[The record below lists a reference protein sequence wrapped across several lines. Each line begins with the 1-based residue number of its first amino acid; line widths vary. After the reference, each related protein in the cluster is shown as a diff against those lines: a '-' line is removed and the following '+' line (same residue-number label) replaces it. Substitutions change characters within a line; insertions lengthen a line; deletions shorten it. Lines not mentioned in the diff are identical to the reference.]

1 MLSGHPVL
9 AGIEA
14 VGGRKAAQTVVAE
27 MTGNDLPSFVNIR
40 GCEASETF
48 QRCFASC
55 LGQHPDSMPL
65 LRNPFKCQR
74 LRNA

>member
-1 MLSGHPVL
+1 MLSADPVL
-9 AGIEA
+9 AGIKP
-14 VGGRKAAQTVVAE
+14 VGGRKPAQSVIAE
-27 MTGNDLPSFVNIR
+27 VPGDDLPSFVNIR
-40 GCEASETF
+40 GFEASETF

-55 LGQHPDSMPL
+55 VGQHAESMPL